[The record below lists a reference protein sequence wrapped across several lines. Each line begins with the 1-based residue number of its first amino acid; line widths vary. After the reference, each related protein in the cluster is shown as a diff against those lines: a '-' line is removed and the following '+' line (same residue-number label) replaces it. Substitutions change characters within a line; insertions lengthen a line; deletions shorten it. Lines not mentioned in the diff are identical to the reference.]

1 MYVAGSSIR
10 PLRTSPQTAA
20 FRHLGRWLL
29 AGVLV
34 VLAGWLLARV
44 AFGGTP
50 PEYQTVVVQPGDTLW
65 SIAAAEYPAADPR
78 ERVGAIEALNGLSGP
93 QILVGEKLELPP
105 P

>member
-1 MYVAGSSIR
+1 MYVAGSSLSAR
-10 PLRTSPQTAA
+10 WTPPASA

-34 VLAGWLLARV
+34 VVAGTLLARV

-65 SIAAAEYPAADPR
+65 SIAAAHYPAADPR
-78 ERVGAIEALNGLSGP
+78 ERVQAIEALNGLGGP
-93 QILVGEKLELPP
+93 QIAVGEMLELPP
-105 P
+105 A